1 MDHPIQALMSRTG
14 SFPLSVAYK
23 LLNEYRSR
31 VTNILDPFCGKGTSL
46 FAARVLGF
54 SAYGL
59 DIAPEAVVC
68 STAKLLEIDSDYLQR
83 YISRLP
89 IGNLSADSV
98 PSTVAGFFHPKTLA
112 EILSI
117 RNALRADNESRS
129 VKKQNASKFTLAT
142 LLGILH
148 GHASYSLSVSS
159 AHAYSMSPN
168 YVAKY
173 ALRHGLQRPI
183 RDVRACLIT
192 KARRCLAQP
201 LPKAVRSEV
210 KQGSALAASS
220 LLPGMVGKVDLILT
234 SPPYLNAQT
243 YAKDNWLRLWLLGHE
258 YKKIQGEY
266 FQTGSL
272 TRYKEVMKKVF
283 DEMTLMLRPGGRI
296 ICIAGDVRK
305 PKGGATTA
313 RLRTGDLL
321 ASICELNGNGFRIEH
336 KETHKVASKGRYL
349 HALSQSNGHSTRDL
363 LERVFIA
370 RKA

>member
-1 MDHPIQALMSRTG
+1 MSRTG
-14 SFPLSVAYK
+14 SFPLSVAHK
-23 LLNEYRSR
+23 LLYEYRSG

-54 SAYGL
+54 AAYGL

-68 STAKLLEIDSDYLQR
+68 STAKLLEIDCDYLQR
-83 YISRLP
+83 YINALP
-89 IGNLSADSV
+89 IGNPPIEDV
-98 PSTVAGFFHPKTLA
+98 PSTVTSFFHPSTLA

-117 RNALRADNESRS
+117 RDALRTDNESRS
-129 VKKQNASKFTLAT
+129 PKKRNASRFTLAT

-173 ALRHGLQRPI
+173 VLKHGLHKPI

-192 KARRCLAQP
+192 KALRCLAVP
-201 LPKAVRSEV
+201 LPKAVSFDV
-210 KQGSALAASS
+210 KRGSAIAASA
-220 LLPGMVGKVDLILT
+220 LLPQMVGNIDLIIT

-243 YAKDNWLRLWLLGHE
+243 YAKDNWLRLWLLGHD

-266 FQTGSL
+266 FQTASIA
-272 TRYKEVMKKVF
+272 RYAEGMGKVF
-283 DEMTLMLRPGGRI
+283 EEMRLMLRPGGRI

-305 PKGGATTA
+305 PKKKATGS

-321 ASICELNGNGFRIEH
+321 AAICELNGNGFTIEH

-349 HALSQSNGHSTRDL
+349 HALSQSNGHSTHDL
-363 LERVFIA
+363 LERVFVA
-370 RKA
+370 RKP